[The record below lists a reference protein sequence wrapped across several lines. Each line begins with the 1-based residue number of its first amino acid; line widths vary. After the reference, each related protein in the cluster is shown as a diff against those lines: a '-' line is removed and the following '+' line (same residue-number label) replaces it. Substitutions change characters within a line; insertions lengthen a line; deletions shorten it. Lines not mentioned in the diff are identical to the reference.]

1 MTRALVVF
9 ESMYGNTQHIAEA
22 IADGIAAHLP
32 VTVAEVGAAP
42 LVVPPDVGLVVLG
55 GPTHRFGLSRPASRE
70 RAAAKHEAI
79 SVGLGLRDWIE
90 QVDWEPGRLVAATF
104 DTKRG
109 APRFFWG
116 SAARAARKAVQARAV
131 VVLAA
136 KDFYVTFGADSDSL
150 EPGELERARAWGEA
164 LATELLTPAEGLLE
178 PAPASP

>member
-22 IADGIAAHLP
+22 IAEGLASQLP
-32 VTVAEVGAAP
+32 VEVAEVSAAP
-42 LVVPPDVGLVVLG
+42 LVLPPDIGLVVLG

-70 RAAAKHEAI
+70 RAAAKHEPL

-90 QVDWEPGRLVAATF
+90 QVEWEPGRLVAATF

-116 SAARAARKAVQARAV
+116 SAARAARKAVRARS
-131 VVLAA
+131 VLVLGA
-136 KDFYVTFGADSDSL
+136 KDFYVTFGADEDAL
-150 EPGELERARAWGEA
+150 EPGELERARAWGRE
-164 LATELLTPAEGLLE
+164 LATELLTESGALE
-178 PAPASP
+178 PASAVP